1 MNDSTTTPDQ
11 AQMSK
16 LRQLYQSAGQGH
28 VFTFWESLSPDQK
41 ASLLDQLDSIDVE
54 RVNRIYH
61 NAVSASTPPVETKSL
76 DSRLGVTNLIGR
88 SRTPSPSPDEVVP
101 LPDEACAT
109 ILNNPE
115 AEQRWRDVGL
125 KAIAEN
131 TVAVLLLAGGQ
142 GTRLGSALPKG
153 MYDLKLPSG
162 NSLFQYQGGRI
173 GKLERL
179 AEQAA
184 GKEVGSVRIKWYV
197 MTSGPT
203 RAETEKYFEEKD
215 YFGLK
220 RENVVFFEQG
230 KLSSSSSCMT
240 TYDHPADDQVFCQLS
255 PTTASSYSQLHLQYP
270 SHRTETVVC
279 TQHSDAL
286 YPETRHVPS
295 CRISKPMVSSTFTDT
310 VSTIV
315 LSRLPIPFSLV
326 HVSSETPPSGP
337 RSLERLILPNQS
349 VSSLSE
355 ERNSA

>member
-1 MNDSTTTPDQ
+1 MNGSSSSPDP
-11 AQMSK
+11 AQLSK
-16 LRQLYQSAGQGH
+16 LHQLYKSAGQGH
-28 VFTFWESLSPDQK
+28 VFSFYDSLPPNEQ
-41 ASLLDQLDSIDVE
+41 ASLLDQLATIDVE

-173 GKLERL
+173 SKLQRL

-184 GKEVGSVRIKWYV
+184 GKEAGSVRIKWYV

-203 RAETEKYFEEKD
+203 RAETEKYFEEKG
-215 YFGLK
+215 YFGLNK
-220 RENVVFFEQG
+220 ENVVFFEQG
-230 KLSSSSSCMT
+230 R
-240 TYDHPADDQVFCQLS
+240 F
-255 PTTASSYSQLHLQYP
+255 
-270 SHRTETVVC
+270 
-279 TQHSDAL
+279 
-286 YPETRHVPS
+286 
-295 CRISKPMVSSTFTDT
+295 
-310 VSTIV
+310 IV
-315 LSRLPIPFSLV
+315 KRGEL
-326 HVSSETPPSGP
+326 
-337 RSLERLILPNQS
+337 
-349 VSSLSE
+349 
-355 ERNSA
+355 